1 MRVLGIDPGIAIM
14 GYGIIDYKSNKFTI
28 IDYGAVTTKAGIDK
42 ALRLYDIYN
51 GIISLI
57 KSYSPEVV
65 AIEELFY
72 NKNAKTVIT
81 IGESRGV
88 SILAAVNSGI
98 KVFEYTP
105 LQVKQAVVGY
115 GRADKYQVQQMV
127 KVLLNLEEI
136 PKPDD
141 VADALAVAICH
152 CHSNNMIEKLRYSR

>member
-1 MRVLGIDPGIAIM
+1 M
-14 GYGIIDYKSNKFTI
+14 GYGIIDYKSNKFTV
-28 IDYGAVTTKAGIDK
+28 IDYGAITTKAGIDK
-42 ALRLYDIYN
+42 SLRLSDIYN
-51 GIISLI
+51 GIVSLI
-57 KSYSPEVV
+57 KSYSPDVV

-72 NKNAKTVIT
+72 NKNAKTVIA

-98 KVFEYTP
+98 KIAEYTP

-115 GRADKYQVQQMV
+115 GRADKHQVQQMV
-127 KVLLNLEEI
+127 KVLLNLEKV

-152 CHSNNMIEKLRYSR
+152 CHSSNINEKLRSLR